1 MIILYQGRPIKM
13 QITHKTLLFCIAFI
27 SCVSIQLSAQ
37 GSTSSG
43 ISEKQKEAL
52 KTIYTL
58 YSDGYAE
65 FCEPSIQYK
74 SLQSDYKNSE
84 TPVEGDK
91 NFLSIASFSTYGFC
105 DGSNTYQ
112 FIVLF
117 QNSCGGIR
125 KENKEYFSV
134 VGIFPVLSISAYG
147 YFDLTKAHMENG
159 TIKIPSIRENR
170 EIRLEPDF
178 WWRIDP
184 SSIPY
189 N

>member
-1 MIILYQGRPIKM
+1 MFKVTKSLISWVVYFLLLFP
-13 QITHKTLLFCIAFI
+13 QITN
-27 SCVSIQLSAQ
+27 AQ
-37 GSTSSG
+37 VTATSE
-43 ISEKQKEAL
+43 IPTKQIEAL
-52 KTIYTL
+52 KNIYTL

-65 FCEPSIQYK
+65 FYEPSIQYK
-74 SLQSDYKNSE
+74 NFHSDYKSSE
-84 TPVEGDK
+84 EPIEGDK
-91 NFLSIASFSTYGFC
+91 NFLSIASFSTYGYC
-105 DGSNTYQ
+105 GGSNTYQ

-134 VGIFPVLSISAYG
+134 VGIFPILSISAYG

-159 TIKIPSIRENR
+159 TIKIPSIRENQ
-170 EIRLEPDF
+170 EIRLESGF